1 MKKILFDQRCERSK
15 AASFRS
21 DRVCLSSF
29 YLVKGIIGRVAF
41 LPFIVRSDRKTIA
54 VVTDDNTNAAFPL
67 LKHHETNTADQQNP
81 VRTLQNSL
89 FSFRPGL
96 FIQLLSG
103 KKHYRSSY
111 FSAVYRFPLLKHH
124 ETNTADQPNPVQ
136 TLKSSPSF
144 RSDRVCLSSFYL
156 VKGIIGRV
164 AFLPF
169 IVRSDRKVYQP
180 KQLSFVEV
188 LI

>member
-1 MKKILFDQRCERSK
+1 MKQILFDQRCERSK

-67 LKHHETNTADQQNP
+67 LKHHETNTADQ
-81 VRTLQNSL
+81 
-89 FSFRPGL
+89 
-96 FIQLLSG
+96 
-103 KKHYRSSY
+103 
-111 FSAVYRFPLLKHH
+111 
-124 ETNTADQPNPVQ
+124 PNPVQ

-156 VKGIIGRV
+156 VKGIIGRG
-164 AFLPF
+164 
-169 IVRSDRKVYQP
+169 Y
-180 KQLSFVEV
+180 LST
-188 LI
+188 I